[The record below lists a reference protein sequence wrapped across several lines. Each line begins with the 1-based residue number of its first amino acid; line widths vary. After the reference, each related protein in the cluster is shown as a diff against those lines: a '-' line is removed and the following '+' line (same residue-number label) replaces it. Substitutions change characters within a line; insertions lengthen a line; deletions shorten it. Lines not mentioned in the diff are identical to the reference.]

1 VHETY
6 FAKNINWTQLCVG
19 FIRVYK
25 SKIIWKIG
33 NISIM
38 KYGGVIYYKAYIGQ
52 LLVFTHAKTLMDQ
65 IENKENKK
73 QLTDVFL
80 KIT

>member
-1 VHETY
+1 MIP
-6 FAKNINWTQLCVG
+6 ANSKNRKDFINTTIMC
-19 FIRVYK
+19 RVYK

-52 LLVFTHAKTLMDQ
+52 LLVLAHTNTLMDQ

-73 QLTDVFL
+73 QLTDVLL